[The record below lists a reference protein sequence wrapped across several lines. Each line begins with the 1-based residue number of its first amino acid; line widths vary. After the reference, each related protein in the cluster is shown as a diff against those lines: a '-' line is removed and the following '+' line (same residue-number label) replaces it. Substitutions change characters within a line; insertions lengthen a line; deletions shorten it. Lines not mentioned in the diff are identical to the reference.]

1 MATTQEQVLN
11 YLRYHIPRSRFEEA
25 KSAILVGFN
34 TAYEEANKLVYVPK
48 DRKRGQDRY
57 TYVQESL
64 AALLSSWNA
73 QVTPTA
79 PMGEFY
85 TLLSSANIKITA
97 AVKPWNKKVR
107 PAQYRKKNSQLNSF
121 LSSPQLDLLGG
132 AESQMLS
139 PGEMLNA
146 IIIPLA
152 PPRHQDQSKP
162 LDIILAVP
170 YFNSCS
176 DYHVW
181 CKFDDLFYG
190 YESMTSVAPDL
201 GWPTIKRKMRDDG
214 DASSSDEAPE

>member
-97 AVKPWNKKVR
+97 AVKPWNKKSGQLSTGKRTPSLIVFYLLHSWIYWVGQKVR
-107 PAQYRKKNSQLNSF
+107 CSA
-121 LSSPQLDLLGG
+121 LG
-132 AESQMLS
+132 
-139 PGEMLNA
+139 
-146 IIIPLA
+146 
-152 PPRHQDQSKP
+152 R
-162 LDIILAVP
+162 
-170 YFNSCS
+170 C
-176 DYHVW
+176 
-181 CKFDDLFYG
+181 
-190 YESMTSVAPDL
+190 
-201 GWPTIKRKMRDDG
+201 
-214 DASSSDEAPE
+214 